1 MMSGICRER
10 REIRLPKR
18 ILSLE
23 GVKESRARVCP
34 TVRTIVFPCKLLYEF
49 LILVELLQVVT
60 GHGVGAM
67 VLCAVDVV
75 LIAKDTVGRE
85 HTVRK
90 IRWVGSNYS
99 THQMLTL
106 GLGTLGSRIVPELLS

>member
-1 MMSGICRER
+1 
-10 REIRLPKR
+10 
-18 ILSLE
+18 
-23 GVKESRARVCP
+23 
-34 TVRTIVFPCKLLYEF
+34 
-49 LILVELLQVVT
+49 
-60 GHGVGAM
+60 M

-75 LIAKDTVGRE
+75 LIAKDTVERE

-90 IRWVGSNYS
+90 IRWVGSEYS